1 MVLSMFGGEWN
12 TGFIIQDENE
22 NQFVWIPV
30 SNKDIIGTQK
40 LLKKDFKIGPII
52 SKETCLD
59 DNYEAFIESALENGG
74 FYISRYEIGIK
85 DGKVVVVDTKG
96 FRTKEYLLKKKLFQ
110 YKYGMDI
117 VEV

>member
-85 DGKVVVVDTKG
+85 DGKVVSKNNI
-96 FRTKEYLLKKKLFQ
+96 KLEQEFNKTQ
-110 YKYGMDI
+110 IIEKI
-117 VEV
+117 NRNV